1 MLPEASRMNM
11 TLGLTVV
18 PVVEV
23 PSGVV
28 ARSMVAAAAVP
39 AEAANVSANTSLRY
53 LRPDGCLMVSPNAHY
68 FGLSRLE
75 RRAGAPTASSGPL
88 CGPCGSRRVAMT
100 GIAVDGPGRARC
112 TSCGS
117 RGLSGSC
124 YEKQV

>member
-28 ARSMVAAAAVP
+28 ARSIVAAAAVP

-53 LRPDGCLMVSPNAHY
+53 LRPDGCLMVSPMHTTFLVYPGSNGAQ
-68 FGLSRLE
+68 G
-75 RRAGAPTASSGPL
+75 RR
-88 CGPCGSRRVAMT
+88 RRRR
-100 GIAVDGPGRARC
+100 GRYPARADLVVL
-112 TSCGS
+112 
-117 RGLSGSC
+117 R
-124 YEKQV
+124 

>member
-28 ARSMVAAAAVP
+28 ARSIVAAAAVP

-53 LRPDGCLMVSPNAHY
+53 LRPDGCLMVSPMHTTLVYPGSNGAQ
-68 FGLSRLE
+68 GRRRRL
-75 RRAGAPTASSGPL
+75 RGRYAARADL
-88 CGPCGSRRVAMT
+88 VVLR
-100 GIAVDGPGRARC
+100 
-112 TSCGS
+112 
-117 RGLSGSC
+117 
-124 YEKQV
+124 